1 MKDLL
6 KLMLKEE
13 FRSHASYSGKQRFLT
28 FPLFVF
34 ILAFGSGLTI
44 DKMLETVSLGQ
55 FAMFAH
61 MSAFVYGL
69 SVGAFGIMGR
79 EYLERRYGTSN
90 YLVAM
95 PYLLP
100 LSFRTTFLGI
110 YLRDAVFYILLLL
123 APATL
128 GLVAAAPF
136 MGFSL
141 VSIGLFFI
149 AVMLTFMIGMSLS
162 FLASVVYI
170 RNIPAFL
177 ALTAAIA
184 GLFIS
189 FGVLGWPDLN
199 TLIPSYGMQMDVRP
213 FPVDGSGA
221 LLLGVSA
228 TGVIALLS
236 TLAYLLVEVRI
247 SISSKQHAD
256 MLPSYYER
264 FRFFKGLNRSLMSK
278 ELLDLRRSGV
288 IAKMFFAFI
297 LPLLFLSFTAWF
309 VNYGLAIPVGF
320 NAVFYAAMVGF
331 IGVMMYSWLN
341 NVDLA
346 EYYDLLPVTVPQLIK
361 TRIRVFLLL
370 TMGISASFVVAISY
384 LNAEV
389 RLLWL
394 ALVVMF
400 VTSVYMV
407 VMTAYLTGLKTNTFL
422 FDTTVL
428 AKFSL
433 LSFLP
438 DVCLTILSFSL
449 LANWMVAVAGI
460 ALVLGSMTIATWIL
474 FKGIEVRWS
483 GISFAG

>member
-1 MKDLL
+1 VKDLL
-6 KLMLKEE
+6 TLMLKEE
-13 FRSHASYSGKQRFLT
+13 FRSHASYSGRQRFLT

-34 ILAFGSGLTI
+34 ILAFGSGLTM

-55 FAMFAH
+55 FALFAH

-100 LSFRTTFLGI
+100 ISFRTTFLGI

-141 VSIGLFFI
+141 FSIGLFFI
-149 AVMLTFMIGMSLS
+149 AVMLTFMIGMSMS
-162 FLASVVYI
+162 FLASVIYI

-177 ALTAAIA
+177 AFTAAIA
-184 GLFIS
+184 SLFIS
-189 FGVLGWPDLN
+189 FGVLGLPDLK
-199 TLIPSYGMQMDVRP
+199 TLIPSYGMQMDVQP

-228 TGVIALLS
+228 ATAIALIS
-236 TLAYLLVEVRI
+236 AVAYMLVEVRI
-247 SISSKQHAD
+247 SISSRQHAD

-264 FRFFKGLNRSLMSK
+264 FGFFKGLNRSLMSK

-370 TMGISASFVVAISY
+370 TMGISASFVVAISF

-389 RLLWL
+389 QLLWL
-394 ALVVMF
+394 ALIVMF
-400 VTSVYMV
+400 ITSVYMV

-428 AKFSL
+428 AKFSVM
-433 LSFLP
+433 SFLP

-449 LANWMVAVAGI
+449 LANWRVAVVGI
-460 ALVLGSMTIATWIL
+460 AVVLASMTIATWIL

>member
-1 MKDLL
+1 
-6 KLMLKEE
+6 
-13 FRSHASYSGKQRFLT
+13 
-28 FPLFVF
+28 
-34 ILAFGSGLTI
+34 
-44 DKMLETVSLGQ
+44 
-55 FAMFAH
+55 
-61 MSAFVYGL
+61 
-69 SVGAFGIMGR
+69 
-79 EYLERRYGTSN
+79 
-90 YLVAM
+90 
-95 PYLLP
+95 
-100 LSFRTTFLGI
+100 
-110 YLRDAVFYILLLL
+110 
-123 APATL
+123 
-128 GLVAAAPF
+128 
-136 MGFSL
+136 
-141 VSIGLFFI
+141 
-149 AVMLTFMIGMSLS
+149 
-162 FLASVVYI
+162 
-170 RNIPAFL
+170 
-177 ALTAAIA
+177 
-184 GLFIS
+184 
-189 FGVLGWPDLN
+189 
-199 TLIPSYGMQMDVRP
+199 
-213 FPVDGSGA
+213 
-221 LLLGVSA
+221 
-228 TGVIALLS
+228 
-236 TLAYLLVEVRI
+236 
-247 SISSKQHAD
+247 
-256 MLPSYYER
+256 
-264 FRFFKGLNRSLMSK
+264 MSK

-309 VNYGLAIPVGF
+309 VNYGLEIPVGF

-400 VTSVYMV
+400 ITSVYMV

-433 LSFLP
+433 MSFLP

-449 LANWMVAVAGI
+449 LANWKVAVAGI

-474 FKGIEVRWS
+474 FKGIEARWS
-483 GISFAG
+483 GVSFAG